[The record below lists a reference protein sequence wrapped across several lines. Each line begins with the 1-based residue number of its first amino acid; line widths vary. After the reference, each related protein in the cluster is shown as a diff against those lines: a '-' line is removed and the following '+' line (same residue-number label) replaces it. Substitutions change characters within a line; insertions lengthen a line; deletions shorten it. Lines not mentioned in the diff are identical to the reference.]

1 MYKNGILAII
11 LSLMIA
17 LSFSGCVDNT
27 AQTSGETV
35 KTVEIVDLAGRTVE
49 VPEDVEKIVCSG
61 PGALRLVTYLQAD
74 DMLVGVESCEQA
86 DITGAGK
93 QYALAKPYTIANV
106 DYFKTLPTIGTQFV
120 DGLNCENIVNVNPD
134 VIIIS
139 MSTAEVADNIQTK
152 TGIPVVVLDYDEF
165 ESFTD
170 KDLADPL
177 TLLGKVLNREERAQA
192 VINFFAGAEN
202 DLLKRTENISDD
214 EKPEVYI
221 GGLCAKGAHGID
233 STSSNYAPFNAVN
246 AKNVAS
252 SLDVAKQVFISKEQ
266 LLEWNPEIIFIDT
279 GSYALIKED
288 YEKNSEYY
296 ESLDAF
302 KNGKV
307 YTQFPYNYYT
317 TNYDTALA
325 NAYYIGK
332 IVYPERFSDI
342 NIEEKSDEIYEFL
355 VSKAVYSEMAENYC
369 GFENINFSNQ

>member
-1 MYKNGILAII
+1 MKKIGVLSALI
-11 LSLMIA
+11 SLMIA

-27 AQTSGETV
+27 AESSGEIT
-35 KTVEIVDLAGRTVE
+35 KTVEIVDMVGRTVE
-49 VPEDVEKIVCSG
+49 VPTDIQRIVCSG
-61 PGALRLVTYLQAD
+61 PGCLRLVTYVQAQD
-74 DMLVGVESCEQA
+74 RLVGVESIEQEN
-86 DITGAGK
+86 ISGRPY
-93 QYALAKPYTIANV
+93 QLANM
-106 DYFKTLPTIGTQFV
+106 DFFQTLPMTGLGGGKEIGVGPYPEQ
-120 DGLNCENIVNVNPD
+120 
-134 VIIIS
+134 VIS
-139 MSTAEVADNIQTK
+139 AAPEVILITYMDADRADELQGK
-152 TGIPVVVLDYDEF
+152 YGIPVVVLQYGDVNSFHDENF
-165 ESFTD
+165 VGC
-170 KDLADPL
+170 LN
-177 TLLGKVLNREERAQA
+177 LLGKLFQREERAQE
-192 VINFFAGAEN
+192 VIEFFADAEN

-214 EKPEVYI
+214 EKDEVYI

-266 LLEWNPEIIFIDT
+266 LLEWNPDIIFIDT

>member
-139 MSTAEVADNIQTK
+139 MSTAGVADNIQTK

-192 VINFFAGAEN
+192 VIDFFADAEN
-202 DLLKRTENISDD
+202 DISNRISDVSD
-214 EKPEVYI
+214 SEKPSVYV
-221 GGLCAKGAHGID
+221 GGLNAAKGSHGIE
-233 STSSNYAPFNAVN
+233 STSSVFAPFEVLK
-246 AKNVAS
+246 AKNVAES
-252 SLDVAKQVFISKEQ
+252 IETKKQVYINKEQ
-266 LLEWNPEIIFIDT
+266 LIEWNPDIIFIDIAGYT
-279 GSYALIKED
+279 SVINED
-288 YEKNSEYY
+288 YEKNPEYY
-296 ESLDAF
+296 ESLSAF
-302 KNGKV
+302 KNGDV
-307 YTQFPYNYYT
+307 YLIYRYKSYMVDYGTV
-317 TNYDTALA
+317 LA
-325 NAYYIGK
+325 NTYYIGT
-332 IVYPERFSDI
+332 VLYPEEFSDI
-342 NIEEKSDEIYEFL
+342 DPEAKADEIYEFL
-355 VSKAVYSEMAENYC
+355 VGEAVYDKMAEN
-369 GFENINFSNQ
+369 FEGYTKLNLN